1 MPLHTYHNTEYTRTI
16 TTNQMLA
23 STMHISKNNHTPPT
37 HPPTPTKTPGTQYG
51 HADSSGTK
59 KTHHTQ
65 PPRNPRRNPMQ
76 PVPSGPNS
84 APPHPTPHHH
94 KKQQQEKA
102 ECQVARPTPKGSTRP
117 QQHTRKRNRHNNPNP
132 PPPPQKQQQREADT
146 P

>member
-37 HPPTPTKTPGTQYG
+37 HPPTPTKTPGTRYE
-51 HADSSGTK
+51 HTDSSGTK

-65 PPRNPRRNPMQ
+65 PPRNPRRNHMQ

-84 APPHPTPHHH
+84 APPHPTPPTTT
-94 KKQQQEKA
+94 KSSSKRKQN
-102 ECQVARPTPKGSTRP
+102 ARLRVP
-117 QQHTRKRNRHNNPNP
+117 HL
-132 PPPPQKQQQREADT
+132 
-146 P
+146 